1 MITLLTFATGLLLL
15 VAGGESLVRG
25 ASRLAEGFGIAPLV
39 VGLTVV
45 AFGTSAPELAVSV
58 SSVLDGRVDLA
69 LGNVVGSNLFNVLF
83 ILGLSA
89 LITPLA
95 VDRQLI
101 RQEVPVMVGASL
113 LLLAF
118 ALDREIG
125 RVDGIVLFALA
136 VVYTVVLIVQ
146 ARRSGAAD
154 SPAGSV
160 PDDDATSPG
169 MPSSAWSSRRS
180 VQLLLIVTGVALLV
194 VGARLLVAAAV
205 TFAQTL
211 GMSERVIGLTI
222 VAAGTSLPE
231 VATSVVAAFRGQR
244 DIAIG
249 NVVGSNIFNI
259 LCVAGLSA
267 AVSATAL
274 PVGPSTLIV
283 DLPLV
288 VLVSCACLP
297 IFFTGRRVD
306 RLEGTLFLAAYVG
319 YVSWA
324 VLSVA

>member
-1 MITLLTFATGLLLL
+1 M
-15 VAGGESLVRG
+15 
-25 ASRLAEGFGIAPLV
+25 
-39 VGLTVV
+39 
-45 AFGTSAPELAVSV
+45 
-58 SSVLDGRVDLA
+58 LDGRVDLA

-83 ILGLSA
+83 ILGVSA

-274 PVGPSTLIV
+274 PVGPSTLSSTCRSSSSSPAPACRSSSPDAASTARGHAV
-283 DLPLV
+283 PRRLRRLRELGGAVGGLTRRRLDPRHDRAPRTVARFRKRGERSARVSLPRRRPTTSR
-288 VLVSCACLP
+288 VSRP
-297 IFFTGRRVD
+297 P
-306 RLEGTLFLAAYVG
+306 
-319 YVSWA
+319 
-324 VLSVA
+324 